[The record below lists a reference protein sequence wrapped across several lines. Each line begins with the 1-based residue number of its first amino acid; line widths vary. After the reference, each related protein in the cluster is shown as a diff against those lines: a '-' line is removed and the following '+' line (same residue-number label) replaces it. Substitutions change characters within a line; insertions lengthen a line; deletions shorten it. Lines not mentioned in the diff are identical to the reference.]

1 MVSNQVLGAR
11 AIAGA
16 VVLSLALSGCALFR
30 RPPPETPDASA
41 APAASAG
48 PAAATSSAAGASSE
62 ATATPAPQEMTAT
75 ESALNTSPAPA
86 TAAPVSSDKSGLLN
100 PTAPMHYTV
109 KQGDTLWGIA
119 SMYLK
124 DPWLW
129 PEVWVINPQ
138 VANPHLIYP
147 GDKLALAYGAGG
159 IPQVMLE
166 QAGLVRLDPALRSAS
181 IDSSIPSI
189 PYSAIAAFL
198 SRPTVMT
205 AEQVRQAPYVVAFRD
220 LHQTGGSDNEVYLR
234 NLNEAVPNSRFA
246 IVHVAGP
253 IVDPDDGKTV
263 GYEGVYT
270 ATALVERPGEIA
282 KAVLI
287 DPARETLA
295 GDRLLSA
302 EASEVPAT
310 FALSVPSRDVH
321 GTIIGVVNGTTAPI
335 MKPACQGCG
344 LDLIG
349 QYDVVVINRG
359 QRHGLVPGN
368 VLAID
373 HVGETVRDLF
383 RGGRSI
389 GSNTSG
395 FATSFAPKVKL
406 PNERSG
412 TLFVFRVFDRV
423 SYGLVV
429 GADNAIYRGDLVHT
443 P

>member
-1 MVSNQVLGAR
+1 
-11 AIAGA
+11 
-16 VVLSLALSGCALFR
+16 
-30 RPPPETPDASA
+30 
-41 APAASAG
+41 
-48 PAAATSSAAGASSE
+48 
-62 ATATPAPQEMTAT
+62 
-75 ESALNTSPAPA
+75 
-86 TAAPVSSDKSGLLN
+86 
-100 PTAPMHYTV
+100 MHYTV
-109 KQGDTLWGIA
+109 KQGDTLWAIA

-166 QAGLVRLDPALRSAS
+166 KAGLVRLDPALRTAA
-181 IDSSIPSI
+181 IDSSIPTI

-205 AEQVRQAPYVVAFRD
+205 ADQIRHAPYVVAFRD
-220 LHQTGGSDNEVYLR
+220 MHQTGGSDNEVYLR
-234 NLNEAVPNSRFA
+234 DLKQGAPNSRFA
-246 IVHVAGP
+246 IVHIAGP
-253 IVDPDDGKTV
+253 LVDPDDGRTV

-270 ATALVERPGEIA
+270 ATALVERPGDVT

-287 DPARETLA
+287 DPAQETLA

-310 FALSVPSRDVH
+310 FALSVPSGAMH
-321 GTIIGVVNGTTAPI
+321 GRIIGVVNSTVSPNRR
-335 MKPACQGCG
+335 PACQGCG
-344 LDLIG
+344 MDLVG
-349 QYDVVVINRG
+349 QYDIVVINRG
-359 QRHGLVPGN
+359 QRHGLQPGN

-373 HVGETVRDLF
+373 HVGDTVRDLY
-383 RGGRSI
+383 RGGKSI
-389 GSNTSG
+389 GANTTG
-395 FATSFAPKVKL
+395 FNTSFAPKVRL
-406 PNERSG
+406 PDERAG
-412 TLFVFRVFDRV
+412 TLLVFRVFDRV

-429 GADNAIYRGDLVHT
+429 GADNTIYKGDVVRT

>member
-16 VVLSLALSGCALFR
+16 VILSLALSGCALFR
-30 RPPPETPDASA
+30 HPAPEAPEA
-41 APAASAG
+41 APA
-48 PAAATSSAAGASSE
+48 PAAASSSAAGAPAE
-62 ATATPAPQEMTAT
+62 ATATPAPAEMTAT
-75 ESALNTSPAPA
+75 ESALGNSPAPA
-86 TAAPVSSDKSGLLN
+86 TAVAASSDKSGLLN

-159 IPQVMLE
+159 IPEVMLE
-166 QAGLVRLDPALRSAS
+166 KAGLVRLDPALRSAA
-181 IDSSIPSI
+181 IDSSIPTI

-205 AEQVRQAPYVVAFRD
+205 SDEIRHAPYVVAFRD
-220 LHQTGGSDNEVYLR
+220 MHQTGGSDNEVYVR
-234 NLNEAVPNSRFA
+234 NLNGAAPNSRFA

-253 IVDPDDGKTV
+253 LVDPEDGRTV

-270 ATALVERPGEIA
+270 ATALVERPGDVT

-287 DPARETLA
+287 DPAQETLA

-302 EASEVPAT
+302 EASEIPSV
-310 FALSVPSRDVH
+310 FALSVPSGDVH
-321 GTIIGVVNGTTAPI
+321 GRIISVVNGPTAPNAR
-335 MKPACQGCG
+335 PACEGCG
-344 LDLIG
+344 LDLVG

-359 QRHGLVPGN
+359 KRHGIQPGT

-373 HVGETVRDLF
+373 HLGGTVRDLF
-383 RGGRSI
+383 GGGRSI
-389 GSNTSG
+389 GSNTTG

-406 PNERSG
+406 PSERAG
-412 TLFVFRVFDRV
+412 TMLVFRVFDRV
-423 SYGLVV
+423 SYALVV
-429 GADNAIYRGDLVHT
+429 GADNTIYRGDVVRT